1 MKLILITSLLNP
13 VKKPLSYI
21 NTRSIYSV
29 EERLQQLLVTIESVK
44 NKVPDHYIV
53 LIDASKNIEE
63 YENTLTT
70 LVNEYY
76 NFKENENIMNKVE
89 SPFKGVGEIYTMLG
103 YLLNN
108 DISRFECLIKIS
120 GRYYLNNNFKYEIF
134 DNNLNIFR
142 PFYDRVVSTRLYK
155 VNRHYFEK
163 FIEILKNAVNLLEK
177 GQSIEEILYAQ
188 MEFSNANMLGLSGNI
203 AVTGDIIDE

>member
-44 NKVPDHYIV
+44 NKIPDHYIILV
-53 LIDASKNIEE
+53 DASKNIEK
-63 YENTLTT
+63 YENTLIT

-155 VNRHYFEK
+155 VNKDYFEK
-163 FIEILKNAVNLLEK
+163 FIEILKNAINLLEK

>member
-29 EERLQQLLVTIESVK
+29 DERLQQLLVTIESVK
-44 NKVPDHYIV
+44 NKIPDHYIV
-53 LIDASKNIEE
+53 LVDASKNIEE

-120 GRYYLNNNFKYEIF
+120 GRYFLNDTFNLDIL
-134 DNNLNIFR
+134 DNKLNIFR
-142 PFYDRVVSTRLYK
+142 SFYNSVVSTRFYK
-155 VNRHYFEK
+155 IDNTYFKEY
-163 FIEILKNAVNLLEK
+163 IENIKKSVILMENGK
-177 GQSIEEILYAQ
+177 SIEAVFYSLMDYTHI
-188 MEFSNANMLGLSGNI
+188 NHIGLSGNI
-203 AVTGDIIDE
+203 AVSGDLIDE

>member
-1 MKLILITSLLNP
+1 MRLRLLSP
-13 VKKPLSYI
+13 A
-21 NTRSIYSV
+21 SV
-29 EERLQQLLVTIESVK
+29 PTLEFTGNLL
-44 NKVPDHYIV
+44 
-53 LIDASKNIEE
+53 L
-63 YENTLTT
+63 
-70 LVNEYY
+70 
-76 NFKENENIMNKVE
+76 
-89 SPFKGVGEIYTMLG
+89 
-103 YLLNN
+103 
-108 DISRFECLIKIS
+108 
-120 GRYYLNNNFKYEIF
+120 KYEIF